1 MGPLSSRTSMAHSQG
16 TNKVQTA
23 SRPTLAHLFFSLEV
37 SVFDLFD
44 KLLSR
49 CIRTM
54 YNGPQA
60 FPSPLLPLS
69 LLFSSLLFC
78 LSPLAGNGVCAG
90 DRIGSASWE
99 KGKRKGKIE

>member
-1 MGPLSSRTSMAHSQG
+1 MSSFSRRRWLVCKVRT
-16 TNKVQTA
+16 K
-23 SRPTLAHLFFSLEV
+23 SRLPPDNSRSPFFFSLEG

-54 YNGPQA
+54 GPG
-60 FPSPLLPLS
+60 PSPLPS
-69 LLFSSLLFC
+69 FPLLFS
-78 LSPLAGNGVCAG
+78 LSPLVGNRVCAG

-99 KGKRKGKIE
+99 KNGKIEGQDEY

>member
-1 MGPLSSRTSMAHSQG
+1 MARLQG

-23 SRPTLAHLFFSLEV
+23 SRQLSLTFFFSLEG

-54 YNGPQA
+54 GPG
-60 FPSPLLPLS
+60 PSPLPS
-69 LLFSSLLFC
+69 FPLLFS
-78 LSPLAGNGVCAG
+78 LSPLVGNRVCAG

-99 KGKRKGKIE
+99 KNGKIEGQDEYQ